1 MVRVEEDDGTI
12 DRGAPDGAR
21 AERRPRDPNRPTM
34 WVRARRRRR
43 RFMDRYEQRRAER
56 LAGRHHPLKRPIR
69 VTAGVA
75 LILTGVAIGWLPG
88 PGFVIF
94 AIPGALLV
102 ASEWRRAAIIMD
114 RVEDETIPYL
124 RRVHAKLRGGPKQ
137 EWIDEDPELWGLWR
151 DRRTGADADTG
162 MRRRRSDVQ
171 AHRAHSFDQDL
182 DLELELDPDD
192 DVRSA

>member
-1 MVRVEEDDGTI
+1 MELVTED
-12 DRGAPDGAR
+12 
-21 AERRPRDPNRPTM
+21 RPGI
-34 WVRARRRRR
+34 WIRARQRRR
-43 RFMDRYEQRRAER
+43 RFVERYEHRRAER

-69 VTAGVA
+69 VTGGVV
-75 LILTGVAIGWLPG
+75 LILIGVAIGWLPG

-94 AIPGALLV
+94 AIPGSLLI

-124 RRVHAKLRGGPKQ
+124 RRVHARLRGGPKQ

-151 DRRTGADADTG
+151 DRRSGVAPDTG
-162 MRRRRSDVQ
+162 QRRRASDREGASEHPDGFVERRSEFV
-171 AHRAHSFDQDL
+171 S
-182 DLELELDPDD
+182 DPDD

>member
-12 DRGAPDGAR
+12 DRRVRDGAR
-21 AERRPRDPNRPTM
+21 RDRRPRDGDRPTM

-43 RFMDRYEQRRAER
+43 RFLERYEQRRAER

-69 VTAGVA
+69 VTSGVV

-102 ASEWRRAAIIMD
+102 ASEWRRAALVMD

-124 RRVHAKLRGGPKQ
+124 RRLHAKLRGGPKQ
-137 EWIDEDPELWGLWR
+137 EWIDEDPELWGLWA
-151 DRRTGADADTG
+151 DRRLDAAPDTG
-162 MRRRRSDVQ
+162 ERRRLS
-171 AHRAHSFDQDL
+171 
-182 DLELELDPDD
+182 DLEPELESDPDD